1 MKMEKN
7 CGYWLVDDEY
17 YTNKVNAIIAAQHRG
32 LGPEAISFH
41 YNDEWWD
48 QANWGVEP
56 TESLQDLYVQRAR
69 QLREKYETLILRFS
83 GGADSYN
90 ILRTF
95 VDNDIKIDVVAMN
108 EWHMDGI
115 EPRLCTT
122 NVEKKLLAR
131 PLLDKVIAQGA
142 KFEVI
147 TNDYS
152 PTFAQAI
159 GNDPAWIFDIDAPKF
174 SCIDI
179 TACRALTTPEFAKWD
194 SPTTGV
200 IVGVDKP
207 KVYFKEG
214 KIWYFSQPDLL
225 HTMHTPVNKMIP
237 EPFYWTAD
245 MPKIT
250 IKQCHVVKNYWRN
263 HMDQLA
269 GPIGGVQA
277 ITGKT
282 RLVPLIYPEYYGDLD
297 PHAEKLTYWDHDS
310 MNQKYANGNITAPR
324 GWGWDWQLH
333 KSPYFKT
340 WEAGINLA
348 DRLIERQFKNKDS
361 IWENGL
367 KTLHTKPR
375 WIGK

>member
-1 MKMEKN
+1 MEKN

-48 QANWGVEP
+48 QANWSVEP
-56 TESLQDLYVQRAR
+56 TESLQEIYVQRAR

-83 GGADSYN
+83 GGADSNN
-90 ILRTF
+90 ILQTF
-95 VDNDIKIDVVAMN
+95 VNNDIKIDIIAMN
-108 EWHMDGI
+108 EWHMAGI
-115 EPRLCTT
+115 DPRLCTI
-122 NVEKKLLAR
+122 NVEKKLSAK
-131 PLLDKVIAQGA
+131 PLLDHAIARGA
-142 KFEVI
+142 KFEVV

-152 PTFAQAI
+152 PTFGQAV
-159 GNDPAWIFDIDAPKF
+159 GDDPAWIFDISAPKF

-179 TACRALTTPEFAKWD
+179 TAHRALTTPEFDQWN

-207 KVYFKEG
+207 TVYLKKG
-214 KIWYFSQPDLL
+214 KIWYFSMPDLL
-225 HTMHTPVNKMIP
+225 HTMHTRVTQMIS

-245 MPKIT
+245 MPKIV
-250 IKQCHVVKNYWRN
+250 IKQCHVVKNYWRD
-263 HMDQLA
+263 HLDKLA
-269 GPIGGVQA
+269 VSTDGVQS
-277 ITGKT
+277 INGKT
-282 RLVPLIYPEYYGDLD
+282 RIIPLVYPECYGDLD
-297 PHAEKLTYWDHDS
+297 PHAMKLPYWDHDH
-310 MNQKYANGNITAPR
+310 MNSKYKNGNFTAPR

-333 KSPYFKT
+333 KSPHFKT
-340 WEAGINLA
+340 WQAGIDLA

-367 KTLHTKPR
+367 KTLHTQPR
-375 WIGK
+375 WLGK